1 MLTSAMEK
9 MKQTKGMGV
18 GEPGKHVYVHMLVY
32 LGQPGK
38 NLNNKVTFEQR
49 HEANEGAKP

>member
-9 MKQTKGMGV
+9 TKQTKDMGV
-18 GEPGKHVYVHMLVY
+18 GVPGKHVCVHMLAY

-38 NLNNKVTFEQR
+38 NLNNKVTFEQT
-49 HEANEGAKP
+49 